1 MDTKPLLQVVE
12 KVKVKEKKEAGKG
25 KRGREVSKKERREEG
40 GEMDVWEGGK
50 EIRKEAKK

>member
-1 MDTKPLLQVVE
+1 
-12 KVKVKEKKEAGKG
+12 VKVKEKKEAGKG